1 MSGISGQAAPTYRA
15 FPLVFP
21 AWKMS
26 IGQADPKHQVARC
39 VMFDGFLEVRGS
51 YGKHYATDI
60 IVPQGTIIVAA
71 MHGVVG
77 ITGWNPAGGWATIIH
92 SVGVKS
98 GQDYNHYYAHMMGP
112 PLVKPGDTVE
122 AGAVLGF
129 VGNTGG
135 ATDVGSTNN
144 VWDRG
149 AGPPHLHFALYDKQW
164 LNMNPYP
171 ELSAYRGFYKPRTD
185 VMSTG
190 VDFVFSY
197 ATVAEDAQNMTVEAD
212 TRQAQVWTADERRRA
227 NKPIPERGEI
237 IHSSKRLG
245 FNLGE

>member
-1 MSGISGQAAPTYRA
+1 MSGISSQAAPTYRA

-21 AWKMS
+21 AWKMTV
-26 IGQADPKHQVARC
+26 GQADPARHQARC

-92 SVGVKS
+92 SVGVKT
-98 GQDYNHYYAHMMGP
+98 GADYNHYYAHMMGP
-112 PLVKPGDTVE
+112 PFVKPGDTVE
-122 AGAVLGF
+122 AGDVLGL

-135 ATDVGSTNN
+135 ATEIGSTNSM
-144 VWDRG
+144 WDRG

-171 ELSAYRGFYKPRTD
+171 ELSTFRGFYKPRTD
-185 VMSTG
+185 VMETG
-190 VDFVFSY
+190 AEFVFSY
-197 ATVAEDAQNMTVEAD
+197 ATVLEDAQNLTIEAD
-212 TRQAQVWTADERRRA
+212 ALAGLRWTPEERRRA
-227 NKPIPERGEI
+227 RLPIAEKGEI
-237 IHSSKRLG
+237 VYSSKRLG